1 MSVGGIEKQMS
12 ISRQTILVVDDAPE
26 NILLLDKILNDTY
39 KVCAARSGEIALDIA
54 KSAVS
59 PDLILLDVMMPDVDG
74 LETCRLLKQN
84 ELSCHIPVIL
94 VAALGEVADEAL
106 GFDVGAADYIHKP
119 VSPPLV
125 KARVRTHL
133 ALYDQQRELERM
145 VRERTE
151 ELNQTRLQIIRNL
164 GRASEFR
171 DNETGRH
178 VIRVSHYCR
187 LLAQAIGLN
196 EEDSDLIFQASPMH
210 DIGKIGIPDDILL
223 KPSRLTEEEMGIMQQ
238 HAVIGAEILGEY
250 RSRLL
255 DMARIIALTHHEKWD
270 GSGYPHGLK
279 QEDIPLAGRIAALAD
294 VFDALTSERPYK
306 HSWPV
311 EEAVE
316 HINREA
322 GRHFDPHLVSMFNTA
337 LPEILEFR
345 DEYCDWRPSTGKH
358 MY

>member
-1 MSVGGIEKQMS
+1 MGIP
-12 ISRQTILVVDDAPE
+12 RQTILVVDDAPE
-26 NILLLDKILNDTY
+26 NILLLDEILNDTY
-39 KVCAARSGEIALDIA
+39 KVRAARSGEIALNIA
-54 KSAVS
+54 QSAVR
-59 PDLILLDVMMPDVDG
+59 PDLILLDVMMPDMDG
-74 LETCRLLKQN
+74 FETCRRLKHN
-84 ELSCHIPVIL
+84 ELSRHIPVIF
-94 VAALGEVADEAL
+94 VTALGEVADEAL
-106 GFDVGAADYIHKP
+106 GFELGAVDYIHKP

-125 KARVRTHL
+125 QARVRTHL

-164 GRASEFR
+164 GRAGEFR

-178 VIRVSHYCR
+178 VIRVGHYCR
-187 LLAQAIGLN
+187 LLAQAIGMD
-196 EEDSDLIFQASPMH
+196 EEESDLIFQASLMH
-210 DIGKIGIPDDILL
+210 DIGKIGIPDKILL
-223 KPSRLTEEEMGIMQQ
+223 KPSRLTEDEMDIMRR

-279 QEDIPLAGRIAALAD
+279 ENDIPLAGRIAALAD

-316 HINREA
+316 HINRES
-322 GRHFDPHLVSMFNTA
+322 GKHFDPNLVDMFNAT

-345 DEYCDWRPSTGKH
+345 NEYSDRCPSTSKH
-358 MY
+358 SYG

>member
-1 MSVGGIEKQMS
+1 MS
-12 ISRQTILVVDDAPE
+12 IPRQTILVVDDAPE
-26 NILLLDKILNDTY
+26 NILLLDEILNDTY
-39 KVCAARSGEIALDIA
+39 KVRAARGGEIALGIA
-54 KSAVS
+54 QSSVR
-59 PDLILLDVMMPDVDG
+59 PDLILLDVMMPDMDG
-74 LETCRLLKQN
+74 FETCRQLKQN
-84 ELSCHIPVIL
+84 ELSRHIPVIF
-94 VAALGEVADEAL
+94 VTALGEVADETL
-106 GFDVGAADYIHKP
+106 GFDLGAVDYIHKP

-133 ALYDQQRELERM
+133 ALYDQQCELERM
-145 VRERTE
+145 VRARTE

-187 LLAQAIGLN
+187 LLARAIGLS

-210 DIGKIGIPDDILL
+210 DIGKIGIPDKILL
-223 KPSRLTEEEMGIMQQ
+223 KPARLDEEETRIMRE

-270 GSGYPHGLK
+270 GSGYPHGLR
-279 QEDIPLAGRIAALAD
+279 QEDIPLAGRITALAD

-306 HSWPV
+306 SSWPV
-311 EEAVE
+311 EDAVE
-316 HINREA
+316 YINREA
-322 GRHFDPHLVSMFNTA
+322 GKHFDPHLVSMFNAA
-337 LPEILEFR
+337 LPQILEFR
-345 DEYCDWRPSTGKH
+345 DEYSDTRAKAGKIVF
-358 MY
+358 